1 LRVLQPGYTR
11 QVIPNVGIEEMLL
24 LLVLALLLFG
34 PKKLPEMAR
43 QLGKGVRDFKDAIA
57 GLDEPAAPLPMHVE
71 MPPDPPD
78 ADETL

>member
-1 LRVLQPGYTR
+1 MQALQPGYTP

-43 QLGKGVRDFKDAIA
+43 QLGKGVRDFKDAVA
-57 GLDEPAAPLPMHVE
+57 GLDEPVTPLPMHVE
-71 MPPDPPD
+71 MPPDPPGT
-78 ADETL
+78 DETA